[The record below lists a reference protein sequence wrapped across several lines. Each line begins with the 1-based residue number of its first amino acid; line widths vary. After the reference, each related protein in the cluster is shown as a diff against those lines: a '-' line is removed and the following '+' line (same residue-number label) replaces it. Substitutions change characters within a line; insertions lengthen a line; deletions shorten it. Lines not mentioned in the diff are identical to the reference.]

1 MFQSGEKVVYGNNGV
16 YEVSDITTLDSA
28 KADKN
33 KLYYVLK
40 NISTGAAAYV
50 PTDSTV
56 YLRSVMSKA
65 EAEVLIRSIPEISA
79 LHLSTSNPKEL
90 PRICKEILSSHDQRK
105 IIGLI
110 KHLKD
115 TEQKKHLQ
123 RKKLS
128 ATEERYLAHAL
139 MLLGSELVCAL
150 GIEKAELDRRI
161 MDEINN
167 C

>member
-16 YEVSDITTLDSA
+16 YEVLDITTLDSA
-28 KADKN
+28 KADKT

-40 NISTGAAAYV
+40 SISTGAAAYV

-56 YLRSVMSKA
+56 YLRPVMSKA

-79 LHLSTSNPKEL
+79 AKLSASNPKEL
-90 PRICKEILSSHDQRK
+90 PRLCKEILSSHDQRR

-110 KHLKD
+110 KHLKEN
-115 TEQKKHLQ
+115 EQKKHLQ

-139 MLLGSELVCAL
+139 MVLGSELVCAL
-150 GIEKAELDRRI
+150 GIEKSELDKRI
-161 MDEINN
+161 MDAIDN